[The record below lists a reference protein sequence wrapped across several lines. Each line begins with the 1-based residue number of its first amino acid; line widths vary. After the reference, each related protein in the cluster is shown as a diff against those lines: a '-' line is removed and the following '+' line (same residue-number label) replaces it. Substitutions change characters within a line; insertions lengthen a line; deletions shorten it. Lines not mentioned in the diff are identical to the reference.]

1 MELSGTARLLRI
13 FIGESDT
20 LHGVSVYEKIVTSA
34 KKSGLAG
41 ATVTRG
47 IMGYGSSSRIHSA
60 KILRL
65 SEDLPVVIE
74 IADSE
79 EKIQAF
85 LPYVSEI
92 FEECGCGGLV
102 TMEKVDIIRYT
113 PSVKN

>member
-20 LHGVSVYEKIVTSA
+20 LHGVSVYEKIVLSA
-34 KKSGLAG
+34 KKEGLAG

-47 IMGYGSSSRIHSA
+47 IMGFGGNSMIHTA

-65 SEDLPVVIE
+65 SDDLPVVIE

-79 EKIQAF
+79 EKIMCF
-85 LPYVSEI
+85 LPALKSI
-92 FEECGCGGLV
+92 FEESGSGGLV
-102 TMEKVDIIRYT
+102 TMEKVEIIRYAH
-113 PSVKN
+113 SVKH